1 MGLPDTP
8 PWVKPLTGTFSYTI
22 FLLKFLMTL
31 ARAICVCYGAARGH
45 TSYGL
50 EMRT

>member
-1 MGLPDTP
+1 
-8 PWVKPLTGTFSYTI
+8 
-22 FLLKFLMTL
+22 MTL

-50 EMRT
+50 EMGHEIIRVLVEVPHLDMIHL